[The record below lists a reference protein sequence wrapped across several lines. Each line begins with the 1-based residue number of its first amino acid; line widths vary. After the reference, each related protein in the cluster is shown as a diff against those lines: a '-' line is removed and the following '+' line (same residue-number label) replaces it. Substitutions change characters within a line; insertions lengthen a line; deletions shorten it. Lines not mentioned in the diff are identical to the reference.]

1 MLEPRPAASALYQV
15 DAANPQRRERA
26 IADVAMG
33 LRRWRL
39 AAALAWLDIRNRYRG
54 SVLGP
59 FWLTLSTGV
68 MLLGIGITYSTL
80 FKLSLV
86 EYLPHLAVS
95 LVVWNFISQMVTEA
109 TTSFVQSEA
118 IIRQMPLPYTIHAL
132 RCMLRNLLIG
142 AHNLPLILLVFVAC
156 GTYPGWEVLLAIPG
170 LILIALNGFALALL
184 LGMVCA
190 RFRDIGPIVGSVM
203 QLFFFLTPI
212 IWKPQLLGEWAV
224 LLPFNPFYVIL
235 ETVRGPLIEGGGTLI
250 AWSAALFYTSVNVVV
265 AAVFLVRFRSR
276 VAFWV

>member
-1 MLEPRPAASALYQV
+1 MLEQLPAVTALYQV
-15 DAANPQRRERA
+15 DAANPQRRQRA
-26 IADVAMG
+26 IADVVMG
-33 LRRWRL
+33 MARWRL
-39 AAALAWLDIRNRYRG
+39 AVALAWLDIRNRYRG

-68 MLLGIGITYSTL
+68 MLLGIGITYSAL
-80 FKLSLV
+80 FRLTLV

-132 RCMLRNLLIG
+132 RCMLRNALIG
-142 AHNLPLILLVFVAC
+142 AHNLPLIALVFLVC
-156 GTYPGWEVLLAIPG
+156 GTWPGWEVLLVIPG
-170 LILIALNGFALALL
+170 LMLIAINGFALALL

-190 RFRDIGPIVGSVM
+190 RFRDIGPIVGSIM

-212 IWKPQLLGEWAV
+212 IWKPQLLGEWAA
-224 LLPFNPFYVIL
+224 LLPLNPFYSIL
-235 ETVRGPLIEGGGTLI
+235 ETVRGPLIDGGGALI
-250 AWSAALFYTSVNVVV
+250 AWVAAFAYTIINVVL
-265 AAVFLVRFRSR
+265 AAAFLVRFRSR